1 MLLHLA
7 GRLSGLASESRS
19 SPKTSRECRRA
30 CSRSMCTPARLLLH
44 DSGRPS
50 DAMTLQGGI
59 DTVSWPQEQC
69 ARDALRAGRHGGSVL
84 TAQLLDQL
92 SKLGTQVGACSM

>member
-1 MLLHLA
+1 MC
-7 GRLSGLASESRS
+7 
-19 SPKTSRECRRA
+19 SPA
-30 CSRSMCTPARLLLH
+30 HLLLH

-50 DAMTLQGGI
+50 DAMALQGGV
-59 DTVSWPQEQC
+59 DAVPWPQEQC
-69 ARDALRAGRHGGSVL
+69 ASDALRAGRHGGSIL